1 MQQDRNLR
9 DGGLTISE
17 AAALAGRSYSWA
29 RDRVTDGRFECLRSD
44 SGRTLVTTRSVAAAI
59 ARESAQRCSSA
70 KRGGHLR
77 LIIDNTK

>member
-1 MQQDRNLR
+1 MRRNDATCEDL
-9 DGGLTISE
+9 LTIQQ
-17 AAALAGRSYSWA
+17 AADMAGRSYTWA

-44 SGRTLVTTRSVAAAI
+44 SGRTLVTSRSVAAAI
-59 ARESAQRCSSA
+59 AREAAQRRTGT